1 MHGRKECM
9 SLKIID
15 GMIRKIIIFIY
26 IHLKGIIVE
35 LNYGICS
42 FFCICSYIYTHI
54 YLIEKYYCFSIT
66 FYI

>member
-1 MHGRKECM
+1 M

-42 FFCICSYIYTHI
+42 FFASVLTYIHT
-54 YLIEKYYCFSIT
+54 
-66 FYI
+66 YI